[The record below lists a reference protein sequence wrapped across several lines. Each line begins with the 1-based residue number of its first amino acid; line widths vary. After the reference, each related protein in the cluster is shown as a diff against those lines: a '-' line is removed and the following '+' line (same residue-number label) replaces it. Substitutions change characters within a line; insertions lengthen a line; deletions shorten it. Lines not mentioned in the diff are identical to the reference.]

1 MNILL
6 VDDEPLA
13 RARMRRMFDVL
24 PEYTIV
30 GEADSGL
37 TALAAYEVLKP
48 DLVLMDIRMPG
59 MDGLEA
65 AQRLSQLPNSPAVV
79 FCTAYDDYA
88 LQAFDAEA
96 LGYLLKPVSQEKLL
110 AALHK
115 VQRMLPSASNNLA
128 GVKTTENYLTARTH
142 RGLERIALSDCRYF
156 LADSKYVTA
165 YHRDGEL
172 IIDETLKQLED
183 QFADVLLRV
192 HRNALVSRQHVQ
204 ALEKAGD
211 HYRVRLSDCAEGPLI
226 SRRMMAEVKAALGF
240 D

>member
-1 MNILL
+1 MNVLL

-13 RARMRRMFDVL
+13 RARMRRLFENL
-24 PEYTIV
+24 PHYKIV

-37 TALAAYEVLKP
+37 TALAAFDVLHP
-48 DLVLMDIRMPG
+48 DLILMDIRMPG

-65 AQRLSQLPNSPAVV
+65 AQRLSQLASPPAVI

-96 LGYLLKPVSQEKLL
+96 LGYLLKPVSQEKLI
-110 AALHK
+110 AALNK
-115 VQRMLPSASNNLA
+115 VQRIKQPAQGSVAAKAS
-128 GVKTTENYLTARTH
+128 ENFLTARTH
-142 RGLERIALSDCRYF
+142 RGLERIALQDCRYF

-183 QFADVLLRV
+183 QFAEVLLRV

-211 HYRVRLSDCAEGPLI
+211 HYRVKLSDCETGPLV
-226 SRRMMAEVKAALGF
+226 SRRMLADVKAALGF

>member
-13 RARMRRMFDVL
+13 RARMRRMFEKL
-24 PEYTIV
+24 PQYQIV
-30 GEADSGL
+30 GEADSGI

-65 AQRLSQLPNSPAVV
+65 AQRLSKLPQSPAVV

-115 VQRMLPSASNNLA
+115 VQRLMPASTAAEKSLEQA
-128 GVKTTENYLTARTH
+128 YLTARTH
-142 RGLERIALSDCRYF
+142 RGLQRIALTDCRYF

-183 QFADVLLRV
+183 QFADALLRV
-192 HRNALVSRQHVQ
+192 HRNARVSRQHVQ
-204 ALEKAGD
+204 ALEKDGD
-211 HYRVRLSDCAEGPLI
+211 HYRVKLADCAEGPLI

>member
-1 MNILL
+1 MNVLL

-13 RARMRRMFDVL
+13 RARMRRLFENL
-24 PEYTIV
+24 PQYKIV

-37 TALAAYEVLKP
+37 TALAAFDALHP
-48 DLVLMDIRMPG
+48 DLILMDIRMPG

-65 AQRLSQLPNSPAVV
+65 AQRLNQLASPPAVV

-96 LGYLLKPVSQEKLL
+96 LGYLLKPVSQEKLV
-110 AALHK
+110 AALNK
-115 VQRMLPSASNNLA
+115 VQRLTSGNSSAEIA
-128 GVKTTENYLTARTH
+128 GDKAYLTARTH
-142 RGLERIALSDCRYF
+142 RGLERIALQDCRYF

-172 IIDETLKQLED
+172 IIDQTLKQLED

-192 HRNALVSRQHVQ
+192 HRNALVSRKHVQ
-204 ALEKAGD
+204 ALEKADD
-211 HYRVRLSDCAEGPLI
+211 HYRVKLTDCESGPLI
-226 SRRMMAEVKAALGF
+226 SRRMLADVKAALGF